1 MTSIQESIVKAMNAR
16 NMSQAELSRLSGVS
30 KSSLS
35 RYLGG
40 DDIPA
45 SKLKA
50 IADALGVTVDMLL
63 GISRPESL
71 TADER
76 ELLSLYRKMDVRE
89 RSLLMENARAFAA
102 LSEKDGAGS
111 PQDVGRAGIVVSA

>member
-1 MTSIQESIVKAMNAR
+1 MGSIQDEIFKEMEKR
-16 NMSQAELSRLSGVS
+16 HFSQAELSRRSGVS

-50 IADALGVTVDMLL
+50 IVDALEM
-63 GISRPESL
+63 S
-71 TADER
+71 ADELMGIDNISVSAQDEK
-76 ELLSLYRKMDVRE
+76 ELLSLYRSMSAHGRE
-89 RSLLMENARAFAA
+89 QLMVYARGCAA
-102 LSEKDGAGS
+102 TYPKNTAVEMGA
-111 PQDVGRAGIVVSA
+111 